1 MYDESIR
8 ELTEMADSDETIERL
23 SLEKKAKLSVLAVF
37 CFLLKK
43 KCGVIK
49 DRKSDGLHSD
59 NIDGFLVSNYRG
71 DDLDRLLE
79 SCSGFVI
86 RELTRIYKQN
96 ENRTKLY

>member
-23 SLEKKAKLSVLAVF
+23 SLEKKAKLSVLSVF

-43 KCGVIK
+43 RGVIK

-59 NIDGFLVSNYRG
+59 NIAGFLVSNYPG

-86 RELTRIYKQN
+86 RELARIYKQN
-96 ENRTKLY
+96 